1 MKNRRAMARPKKVA
15 YNLREKLEKI
25 RKAGL
30 KPKQKPSP
38 GQADGGR
45 QPVEEI
51 HTLNERIQRMLDLVR
66 QPTQNAYDM
75 LYLVMYDIEDD
86 RVRTHIAKYLL
97 SKGCIRI
104 QKSVY
109 LARTHQKIF
118 TEINEAL
125 KEVQSAYDNHGSIL
139 LIPVQAATVS
149 SMKIIGKDIQL
160 QSLIDPP
167 NTLFY

>member
-1 MKNRRAMARPKKVA
+1 MARPKKVV
-15 YNLREKLEKI
+15 YNLKEKLARI

-30 KPKQKPSP
+30 ESTPAPEPETPAAPAEDFAPLS
-38 GQADGGR
+38 
-45 QPVEEI
+45 
-51 HTLNERIQRMLDLVR
+51 ERIRQLLQLVR
-66 QPTQNAYDM
+66 DPSQNKYDM
-75 LYLVMYDIEDD
+75 LYLIMYDIEDD

-109 LARTHQKIF
+109 LARTRQQVF
-118 TEINEAL
+118 QEISDTL
-125 KEVQSAYDNHGSIL
+125 KEVQQAYDNYDSIL
-139 LIPVQAATVS
+139 LVPVQSASVG
-149 SMKIIGKDIQL
+149 SMKIIGKDIQI

>member
-1 MKNRRAMARPKKVA
+1 MARPKKVA
-15 YNLREKLEKI
+15 YNLREKLEKMH
-25 RKAGL
+25 KAGL
-30 KPKQKPSP
+30 RPPESSGP
-38 GQADGGR
+38 DQAPPPEAG
-45 QPVEEI
+45 ELL
-51 HTLNERIQRMLDLVR
+51 TLNERIRSILHLVN
-66 QPTQNAYDM
+66 QPSLNAFDM

-109 LARTHQKIF
+109 LARTHQKVF
-118 TEINEAL
+118 AEISEAL
-125 KEVQSAYDNHGSIL
+125 KEVQAAYDNYDSIL
-139 LIPVQAATVS
+139 LVPVQAATMS
-149 SMKIIGKDIQL
+149 SMKIIGKDIQV

>member
-1 MKNRRAMARPKKVA
+1 MARPRKKT
-15 YNLREKLEKI
+15 YNLKEKLAKI
-25 RKAGL
+25 RSAGL
-30 KPKQKPSP
+30 ESS
-38 GQADGGR
+38 
-45 QPVEEI
+45 PVEPEEPAAA
-51 HTLNERIQRMLDLVR
+51 TGEELVSLSERIRQILRLVR
-66 QPTQNAYDM
+66 DPSKNKYDM

-109 LARTHQKIF
+109 LARTHQQVF
-118 TEINEAL
+118 QEISDTL
-125 KEVQSAYDNHGSIL
+125 KEVQEAYDNYDSIL
-139 LIPVQAATVS
+139 LVPVQTVS
-149 SMKIIGKDIQL
+149 VGSMKIIGKDIQI